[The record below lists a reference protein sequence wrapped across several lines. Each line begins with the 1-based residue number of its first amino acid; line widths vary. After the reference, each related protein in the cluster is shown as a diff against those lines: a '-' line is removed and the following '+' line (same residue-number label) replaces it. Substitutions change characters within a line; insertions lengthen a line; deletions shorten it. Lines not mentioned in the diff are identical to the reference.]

1 MPGSSGLYVP
11 APRHLPQADLDAVVS
26 SCTPQFE
33 RLRGERILVTGGTG
47 FVGRWLLETLL
58 AANDS
63 LDLGVTATVLSRRPD
78 AFVGQWPLI
87 ALSPHIELLEGDVR
101 TFSLPPGRFDRLLH
115 LAAET
120 NTQLSDPHPGVYL
133 DVIVGGTR
141 HVLDAADQA
150 GVASMLLVSSG
161 AIYGRPPAAEA
172 AISEELMSAP
182 DPTQRSS
189 AYGESKRLAELLA
202 CEHARRS
209 GSTVTIAR
217 CFAFVG
223 PYLPL
228 DSGFAV
234 GNFIRDALTT
244 GEIVVM
250 GDGSPRRSYLYAADM
265 AAWLWTIAV
274 SGQSARP
281 YNVGSDEAV
290 SIADLARLIAKSVGS
305 GVTVRIVGDSD
316 RVGVGEA
323 YVPVVER
330 ARNELGVEVTV
341 RLDAAIRR
349 TLAWHRQPILRAAR
363 DKE

>member
-1 MPGSSGLYVP
+1 MPGSSGLNGQ
-11 APRHLPQADLDAVVS
+11 APKQLPRADLDAVLS
-26 SCTPQFE
+26 RCAPQFE
-33 RLRGERILVTGGTG
+33 RLRGERIFVTGGTG

-58 AANDS
+58 AANDR
-63 LDLGVTATVLSRRPD
+63 LDLRMTATVLSRRPE
-78 AFVGQWPLI
+78 AFVRHWPLI
-87 ALSPHIELLEGDVR
+87 ALNPHIELLEGDIR
-101 TFSLPPGRFDRLLH
+101 TFSLPTGRFDRFLH

-120 NTQLSDPHPGVYL
+120 NTHLTDPDPEVYL

-141 HVLDAADQA
+141 HVLEVADKA
-150 GVASMLLVSSG
+150 GVASLLLVSSG
-161 AIYGRPPAAEA
+161 ATYGRPADRGVG
-172 AISEELMSAP
+172 ISESNMSAP

-189 AYGESKRLAELLA
+189 AYGEAKRLAELLA

-209 GSTVTIAR
+209 GASVTIAR

-234 GNFIRDALTT
+234 GNFMRDAMRT

-250 GDGSPRRSYLYAADM
+250 GDGSPRRSYLYASDM

-281 YNVGSDEAV
+281 YNVGSDQAV
-290 SIADLARLIAKSVGS
+290 SIIDLARLIATSVGS
-305 GVTVRIVGDSD
+305 EVSIRILGDRD
-316 RVGVGEA
+316 RIGAGET

-330 ARNELGVEVTV
+330 ARNELGLEVTV

-349 TLAWHRQPILRAAR
+349 TFAWHRQSMVQGAR
-363 DKE
+363 EKE

>member
-1 MPGSSGLYVP
+1 MPGSSSLHSP
-11 APRHLPQADLDAVVS
+11 APSHLPQADLDAVLS
-26 SCTPQFE
+26 TCAPQFE
-33 RLRGERILVTGGTG
+33 RLRGERIFVTGGTG

-58 AANDS
+58 AANDRF
-63 LDLGVTATVLSRRPD
+63 DLGVTATVLSRRPE
-78 AFVGQWPLI
+78 AFVRQWPLI
-87 ALSPHIELLEGDVR
+87 ALRPQIELLEGDVR
-101 TFSLPPGRFDRLLH
+101 TFSLPPGRFDRILH

-120 NTQLSDPHPGVYL
+120 NTQLSDPDPEVYL

-150 GVASMLLVSSG
+150 GVASLLLVSSG
-161 AIYGRPPAAEA
+161 AVYGHPAAGGA
-172 AISEELMSAP
+172 GISEEHMSAP

-202 CEHARRS
+202 CERARRS
-209 GSTVTIAR
+209 GATVTIAR
-217 CFAFVG
+217 CFAIVG

-244 GEIVVM
+244 GEIIVK

-281 YNVGSDEAV
+281 YNVGSDEAI
-290 SIADLARLIAKSVGS
+290 SIADLARRIASSVGNE
-305 GVTVRIVGDSD
+305 VAVRVLGDSS
-316 RVGVGEA
+316 RVGAGGT

-330 ARNELGVEVTV
+330 ARTELDLAVSVP
-341 RLDAAIRR
+341 LDAAIRR
-349 TLAWHRQPILRAAR
+349 TIAWHRQSILHAAPDR
-363 DKE
+363 E